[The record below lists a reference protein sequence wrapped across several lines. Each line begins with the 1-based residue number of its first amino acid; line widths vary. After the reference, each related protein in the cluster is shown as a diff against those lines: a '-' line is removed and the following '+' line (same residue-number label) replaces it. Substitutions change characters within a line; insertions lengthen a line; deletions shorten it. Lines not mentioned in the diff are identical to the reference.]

1 MISVR
6 VFYRGIER
14 LGSMAYQVLSL
25 LFLVGAIVLGFTK
38 KLNVGIVSIGLAFI
52 LGLISGVDTN
62 VILSGFPSKL
72 FMTLLGTMFFFC
84 LLQENHTL
92 ELLSRKMVAVVGK
105 KTFLIPIIIYVV
117 SYVLSAAGPGAISVQ
132 SVMIIFAVSL
142 SVQMHA
148 SPILMGSMA
157 ILGAVG
163 GTASPIALSG
173 IIVTDLTKEMGMT
186 GVATPVFIGVSVAN
200 LICAIILY
208 IVFKGYKMTAEE
220 ISDKEELPKFNRS
233 QIICI
238 IALLVL
244 IVAVVVFR
252 HDVGLVSFAL
262 TFILLFFGVVNEKAA
277 IKLIPWSV
285 LLLISGVSILM
296 AVTKELGGITLL
308 SDLLASLMNQ
318 FTASPIIGLSAGLM
332 SWFSS
337 ANGVVL
343 PTLIPTAADIAA
355 NVGGN
360 VTALELIMAIVGG
373 STVAGISP
381 LSTGGS
387 LILASYAQETNASDK
402 DQQMIFGKLF
412 GVSFGA
418 VMIVVIF
425 ALVGGFKL
433 FC

>member
-1 MISVR
+1 MV
-6 VFYRGIER
+6 
-14 LGSMAYQVLSL
+14 YQVLSL

-38 KLNVGIVSIGLAFI
+38 KLNVGIVSIGLAFL

-72 FMTLLGTMFFFC
+72 FLTLLGTMFFFC

-92 ELLSRKMVAVVGK
+92 ELLSRKMVALVGR

-117 SYVLSAAGPGAISVQ
+117 SYILSAAGPGAISVQ

-186 GVATPVFIGVSVAN
+186 GVSVPVFLGVSVAN

-208 IVFKGYKMTAEE
+208 IAFKGYKMKSEDTV
-220 ISDKEELPKFNRS
+220 DKKELPVFNRS
-233 QIICI
+233 QVICI
-238 IALLVL
+238 IALIVLV
-244 IVAVVVFR
+244 VAVVVFR
-252 HDVGLVSFAL
+252 FDVGLVSFAL
-262 TFILLFFGVVNEKAA
+262 AFVLLLFNVVNEKAA
-277 IKLIPWSV
+277 LKLIPWSV
-285 LLLISGVSILM
+285 LLLITGVSILM

-308 SDLLASLMNQ
+308 SNLLASMMNQ
-318 FTASPIIGLSAGLM
+318 ITAAPIIGLTAGLM

-355 NVGGN
+355 NVGGS
-360 VTALELIMAIVGG
+360 VTTLELIMAVVGG
-373 STVAGISP
+373 ATVAGISP

-387 LILASYAQETNASDK
+387 LILASYTQETNAPEK
-402 DQQMIFGKLF
+402 EQQSIFAKLF
-412 GVSFGA
+412 VTSFGV
-418 VMIVVIF
+418 VMVIVIF

>member
-1 MISVR
+1 MV
-6 VFYRGIER
+6 
-14 LGSMAYQVLSL
+14 YQVLSL
-25 LFLVGAIVLGFTK
+25 LFLIGAIVLGFTK
-38 KLNVGIVSIGLAFI
+38 KLNVGIVSVGLAFV

-92 ELLSRKMVAVVGK
+92 ELLSKKMVAMVGR

-173 IIVTDLTKEMGMT
+173 IIVTDLTEEMGMS
-186 GVATPVFIGVSVAN
+186 GVAFPVFLGVSVAN
-200 LICAIILY
+200 LMCAVILY
-208 IVFKGYKMTAEE
+208 IVFKGYKMKSEDTIA
-220 ISDKEELPKFNRS
+220 KEDLPKFNRS

-238 IALLVL
+238 IALLVMV
-244 IVAVVVFR
+244 VAVVVFR
-252 HDVGLVSFAL
+252 YDVGLVSFAL
-262 TFILLFFGVVNEKAA
+262 AFVLLLFRVVNEKAA
-277 IKLIPWSV
+277 LKLIPWSV
-285 LLLISGVSILM
+285 LLLITGVSILM

-308 SDLLASLMNQ
+308 SDLLASMMNRI
-318 FTASPIIGLSAGLM
+318 TAGPIIALTSGLM

-343 PTLIPTAADIAA
+343 PTLIPTVQDIVA

-360 VTALELIMAIVGG
+360 VTAVELIMAIVGG
-373 STVAGISP
+373 ATVAGISP

-387 LILASYAQETNASDK
+387 LILASYAQETDVTDK
-402 DQQMIFGKLF
+402 EQQSVFAKLF

-418 VMIVVIF
+418 VMVVVIF

>member
-1 MISVR
+1 MV
-6 VFYRGIER
+6 
-14 LGSMAYQVLSL
+14 YQVLSL
-25 LFLVGAIVLGFTK
+25 LFLIGAIVLGFTK
-38 KLNVGIVSIGLAFI
+38 KLNVGIVSVGLAFV

-92 ELLSRKMVAVVGK
+92 ELLSKKMVAMVGR

-173 IIVTDLTKEMGMT
+173 IIVTDLTEEMGMS
-186 GVATPVFIGVSVAN
+186 GVAFPVFLGVSVAN
-200 LICAIILY
+200 LMCAVILY
-208 IVFKGYKMTAEE
+208 IVFKGYKMKSEDT
-220 ISDKEELPKFNRS
+220 ITKEDLPKFNRS

-238 IALLVL
+238 IALLVMV
-244 IVAVVVFR
+244 VAVVVFR
-252 HDVGLVSFAL
+252 YDVGLVSFAL
-262 TFILLFFGVVNEKAA
+262 AFVLLFFGVVNEKAA
-277 IKLIPWSV
+277 LKLIPWSV
-285 LLLISGVSILM
+285 LLLITGVSILM

-308 SDLLASLMNQ
+308 SDLLASMMNRI
-318 FTASPIIGLSAGLM
+318 TAGPIIALTSGLM

-343 PTLIPTAADIAA
+343 PTLIPTVQDIVA

-360 VTALELIMAIVGG
+360 VTAVELIMAIVGG
-373 STVAGISP
+373 ATVAGISP

-387 LILASYAQETNASDK
+387 LILASYAQETDVTDK
-402 DQQMIFGKLF
+402 EQQSVFAKLF

-418 VMIVVIF
+418 VMVVVVF

>member
-1 MISVR
+1 
-6 VFYRGIER
+6 
-14 LGSMAYQVLSL
+14 MAYQVLSL
-25 LFLVGAIVLGFTK
+25 LFLIGAIVLGFTK
-38 KLNVGIVSIGLAFI
+38 KLNVGIVSIGLAFV

-92 ELLSRKMVAVVGK
+92 ELLSKKMVAMVGR

-173 IIVTDLTKEMGMT
+173 IIVTDLTEEMGMS
-186 GVATPVFIGVSVAN
+186 GVAFPVFLGVSVAN
-200 LICAIILY
+200 LMCAVILY
-208 IVFKGYKMTAEE
+208 IVFKGYKMKSEDTIA
-220 ISDKEELPKFNRS
+220 KEDLPKFNRS

-238 IALLVL
+238 IALLVMV
-244 IVAVVVFR
+244 VAVVVFR
-252 HDVGLVSFAL
+252 YDVGLVSFAL
-262 TFILLFFGVVNEKAA
+262 AFVLLFFGVVNEKAA
-277 IKLIPWSV
+277 LKLIPWSV
-285 LLLISGVSILM
+285 LLLITGVSILM

-308 SDLLASLMNQ
+308 SDLLASMMNRI
-318 FTASPIIGLSAGLM
+318 TAGPIIALTSGLM

-343 PTLIPTAADIAA
+343 PTLIPTVQDIVA

-360 VTALELIMAIVGG
+360 VTAVELIMAIVGG
-373 STVAGISP
+373 ATVAGISP

-387 LILASYAQETNASDK
+387 LILASYAQETDVTDK
-402 DQQMIFGKLF
+402 EQQSVFAKLF

-418 VMIVVIF
+418 VMVVVIF